1 MTVLLGSALCCLAL
15 LTVGRWVTP
24 TVPDLLAAAVVGAA
38 LGAVTT
44 DVAILAV
51 GAWSC
56 AVALVD
62 LVRHRLPDD
71 LTLPAAGAVLL
82 AAAHQGGGE
91 SALLGGLALAGV
103 HLVGS
108 VASPGSIGGG
118 DVKLCLALGGLG
130 AVSGPSVWTVAAMLA
145 PTTTL
150 VLAVMTGRTGGAAG
164 IPHGPALCAAT
175 LVAWVNAGT

>member
-1 MTVLLGSALCCLAL
+1 MTVLLGSALCCLAV

-24 TVPDLLAAAVVGAA
+24 TVPDLLASAAVGAA
-38 LGAVTT
+38 LGAVT
-44 DVAILAV
+44 DEVAILAV

-62 LVRHRLPDD
+62 LNRHRLPND
-71 LTLPAAGAVLL
+71 LTLPAAAAVLV
-82 AAAHQGGGE
+82 AAAHQGGGQV
-91 SALLGGLALAGV
+91 ALLGGLALAAV

-108 VASPGSIGGG
+108 VVSSGSMGGG

-130 AVSGPSVWTVAAMLA
+130 ATSGPSTWMVAAVLA

-150 VLAVMTGRTGGAAG
+150 VLAAMTARTGGAAG